1 MTEKN
6 AIKFTFDGGG
16 VAVPHDDRAP
26 QALPSR
32 TLAKV
37 LTGVAKVAIRRKVQK
52 EFGNPT
58 STRTTCCPNY
68 TIRVRHHNTRF
79 QLMRWLRRKRPN
91 LQRAETEENLS
102 KTLGYTM
109 GQTRLVQDGGPPVG
123 PSQRLSKIQP
133 QQAKAIEEKQAKAVQ
148 QYTGAIQVLE
158 EEGNREQG
166 NQAQSKHDKQAAEQ
180 QGPSGVDFEALKWSS
195 SPAAE
200 MTEKNAIKFTFDGGG
215 VAVPHDDRAPQALP
229 SQTLAKV
236 LTGVADGDQDQDHAR
251 HPVAVT
257 SEGFLLVQWAGL
269 ETQEQ
274 ANLLASIRGSSA
286 PTLWLG
292 LFESNGRMKRD
303 EALFAEDPSCDIQAL
318 EYGEQE
324 AYHTEQC

>member
-1 MTEKN
+1 MTEWI
-6 AIKFTFDGGG
+6 ARH
-16 VAVPHDDRAP
+16 AEAP
-26 QALPSR
+26 CEASQA
-32 TLAKV
+32 
-37 LTGVAKVAIRRKVQK
+37 RRKVQK

-158 EEGNREQG
+158 VARSQWTQVHWDMSGRSDAWRLPVIQG
-166 NQAQSKHDKQAAEQ
+166 VLQKLHLGRVTTHGCCVGLRAAD
-180 QGPSGVDFEALKWSS
+180 GKLRLYG
-195 SPAAE
+195 
-200 MTEKNAIKFTFDGGG
+200 MDGGFRQLFHF
-215 VAVPHDDRAPQALP
+215 AAHEPLMP
-229 SQTLAKV
+229 
-236 LTGVADGDQDQDHAR
+236 
-251 HPVAVT
+251 
-257 SEGFLLVQWAGL
+257 
-269 ETQEQ
+269 EQ
-274 ANLLASIRGSSA
+274 
-286 PTLWLG
+286 
-292 LFESNGRMKRD
+292 
-303 EALFAEDPSCDIQAL
+303 SCAWRV
-318 EYGEQE
+318 
-324 AYHTEQC
+324 